1 MTFFGKSFVSRLVA
15 GFLVLSLLA
24 VAATSLVAFSVAR
37 KILYGSVY
45 DRLTVAATLKEN
57 ELDRWIEDQKQE
69 VVYLAKSPA
78 IRDNAAIL
86 IGRDENHPYYQQA
99 HIALTEN
106 CNAFIKRNPYFREI
120 EIISAE
126 GVVLHSTQIEHEKS
140 FHNHDTFF
148 LEGLKNTYIQNV
160 YPSSSNYEPTLTV
173 ATPMTNEF
181 GIKNGVLAVHFNL
194 EWMNR
199 LIIENIGLGET
210 GVTYLIDQYGD
221 FVTQVYGD
229 ADDYP
234 GGVHTEGIDA
244 AISGKNGFGQ
254 YLNFR
259 GEQVLGVYRWL
270 EERQLAL
277 LCEISTEEALAPA
290 RSVGMT
296 IILFGSF
303 ISVLSAVAIYLLARQ
318 IAKPVISMAKTSSRI
333 ADGDLDLN
341 VPVKYDDEVGELA
354 RSFNRMV
361 EQLRNMYLT
370 ASRSEEKY
378 RLLVE
383 NQTDMVVKI
392 DPEMRLLFA
401 SPSFCEMFGV
411 EENEVLGKKF
421 THFDTVQDEESL
433 AVFVNSMLSPPYS
446 DFHEHQAETEFGMRW
461 FAWVST
467 AVLDA
472 DGGLAEIVSVGRDVT
487 DRKMAEVELE
497 KYQKNLESI
506 IEERTSRLR
515 DTQSELLQKER
526 LAALGQL
533 AATVSHEIRNPLGT
547 IRNAVYSLDEA
558 ITRSE
563 YDYVSKMTELAERN
577 IDRCDRI
584 INEMLDFTRN
594 RQLIE
599 EQIDFD
605 QWLEA
610 LLDEQTIPDDIQLQ
624 RDLKCGSVVNFD
636 TELLR
641 RVILN
646 ILTNAFQAFDGKEN
660 DVNRVTMSS
669 RLLQEAG
676 ELEVTISDNGCG
688 ISEENM
694 AKIFEPLFS
703 TKGFGVGLGMAIVKN
718 IIEDHSGELLVD
730 SLPGD
735 GTSVTF
741 RIPVKAKAASAD
753 E

>member
-1 MTFFGKSFVSRLVA
+1 
-15 GFLVLSLLA
+15 
-24 VAATSLVAFSVAR
+24 
-37 KILYGSVY
+37 
-45 DRLTVAATLKEN
+45 
-57 ELDRWIEDQKQE
+57 
-69 VVYLAKSPA
+69 
-78 IRDNAAIL
+78 
-86 IGRDENHPYYQQA
+86 
-99 HIALTEN
+99 
-106 CNAFIKRNPYFREI
+106 
-120 EIISAE
+120 
-126 GVVLHSTQIEHEKS
+126 
-140 FHNHDTFF
+140 
-148 LEGLKNTYIQNV
+148 
-160 YPSSSNYEPTLTV
+160 
-173 ATPMTNEF
+173 
-181 GIKNGVLAVHFNL
+181 
-194 EWMNR
+194 
-199 LIIENIGLGET
+199 
-210 GVTYLIDQYGD
+210 
-221 FVTQVYGD
+221 
-229 ADDYP
+229 
-234 GGVHTEGIDA
+234 
-244 AISGKNGFGQ
+244 
-254 YLNFR
+254 
-259 GEQVLGVYRWL
+259 
-270 EERQLAL
+270 
-277 LCEISTEEALAPA
+277 
-290 RSVGMT
+290 
-296 IILFGSF
+296 
-303 ISVLSAVAIYLLARQ
+303 
-318 IAKPVISMAKTSSRI
+318 
-333 ADGDLDLN
+333 
-341 VPVKYDDEVGELA
+341 
-354 RSFNRMV
+354 
-361 EQLRNMYLT
+361 
-370 ASRSEEKY
+370 
-378 RLLVE
+378 
-383 NQTDMVVKI
+383 
-392 DPEMRLLFA
+392 
-401 SPSFCEMFGV
+401 
-411 EENEVLGKKF
+411 
-421 THFDTVQDEESL
+421 
-433 AVFVNSMLSPPYS
+433 MLSPPYS

-669 RLLQEAG
+669 RLPQEAG